1 MVPYHND
8 PAHVAQL
15 NRAPRCQHIRLNG
28 RGCGSPALH
37 GGSLCYFHDRAL
49 SLNESD
55 YRLPL
60 VEDTTSLL
68 LAISQILRLL
78 QSGHANYRECALMLY
93 GLQIAG
99 AHLKGF
105 MAEHPELGS
114 EPGKKTTPQSAAA
127 EKQMKGKDDE
137 SLAGLLLRVLAKPE
151 GADDGADDPLIH
163 TPEDYYAALERISQQ
178 EAEPPPEQARQ

>member
-1 MVPYHND
+1 MIPYHKD
-8 PAHVAQL
+8 PARVAQL

-37 GGSLCYFHDRAL
+37 GESLCYFHDRAL
-49 SLNESD
+49 RLKDSD

-60 VEDTTSLL
+60 VEDATSLL

-78 QSGHANYRECALMLY
+78 QSGHANYKECGLMLY

-105 MAEHPELGS
+105 MAEHPEFAL
-114 EPGKKTTPQSAAA
+114 EPGKKTTPQSAAG
-127 EKQMKGKDDE
+127 EKQTKGKDDE
-137 SLAGLLLRVLAKPE
+137 SLAGMLLRLLAQPE
-151 GADDGADDPLIH
+151 TADDDDAPPIH
-163 TPEDYYAALERISQQ
+163 TPEDYYAALERRRQLD
-178 EAEPPPEQARQ
+178 AEPPTAPSEQ